1 MEVFETKSASETEN
15 LGNDLAESLR
25 LGSGAGKFV
34 SMYRYIDTT
43 VRDTDRAFAIA
54 LNGELGAGKTTFIKG
69 LAKGL
74 GIKEVITSPTYVF
87 VRSYS
92 FKPIIR
98 QSFHK
103 DALYH
108 LDLYRLEN
116 QDKKTLQ
123 SFGFDE
129 ILSDPKGIVVVEWA
143 ERLESSTYRSAIN
156 LDFNYLGKN
165 RQIKVYCR

>member
-1 MEVFETKSASETEN
+1 MVEFKTSSAKETEKLGEFLARN
-15 LGNDLAESLR
+15 LRS
-25 LGSGAGKFV
+25 GSGSVTSILRSVEVKSGGSQAL
-34 SMYRYIDTT
+34 T
-43 VRDTDRAFAIA
+43 VT
-54 LNGELGAGKTTFIKG
+54 LNGELGTGKTTFIKG

-92 FKPIIR
+92 FEPIIR

-103 DALYH
+103 DILYH

-129 ILSDPKGIVVVEWA
+129 ILADPKGIVVIEWA
-143 ERLESSTYRSAIN
+143 ERLSVKINSIIIRFDYEVSGRSVRI
-156 LDFNYLGKN
+156 D
-165 RQIKVYCR
+165 